1 MLVVTL
7 ADLAVEVIAQAVQVV
22 DLHLGKV
29 MQADL
34 VTVLGKSQ
42 SNLAA
47 AAVVLVQLV
56 KMRQQVIQA
65 VLVELDH
72 LLIHL
77 GDLQLL
83 QGKM

>member
-1 MLVVTL
+1 MVTL
-7 ADLAVEVIAQAVQVV
+7 AAQAVAVIVQAAQAV

>member
-1 MLVVTL
+1 VVTL
-7 ADLAVEVIAQAVQVV
+7 AAQAVAVIVQAAQAV

-29 MQADL
+29 MRADL
-34 VTVLGKSQ
+34 VTVLGKSR
-42 SNLAA
+42 SNLVA

-56 KMRQQVIQA
+56 KMRQQVILA

-83 QGKM
+83 QDKM